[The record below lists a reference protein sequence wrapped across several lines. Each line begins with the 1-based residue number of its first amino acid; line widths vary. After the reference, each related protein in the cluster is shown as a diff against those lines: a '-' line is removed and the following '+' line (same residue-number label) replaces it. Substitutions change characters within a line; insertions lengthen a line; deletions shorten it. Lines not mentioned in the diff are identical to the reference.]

1 MHMIFNIA
9 YVTDLS
15 LDHINGKVRLLA
27 LHVDG

>member
-9 YVTDLS
+9 CVTDLS
-15 LDHINGKVRLLA
+15 LDRTSGKVRLLA